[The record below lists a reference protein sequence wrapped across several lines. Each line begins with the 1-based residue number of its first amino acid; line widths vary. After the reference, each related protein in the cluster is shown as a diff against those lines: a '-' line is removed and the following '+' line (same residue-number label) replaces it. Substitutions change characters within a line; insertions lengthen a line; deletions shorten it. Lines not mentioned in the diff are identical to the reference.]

1 MSSSKL
7 RIRIGEVEIDYEGSE
22 EFLKQELPQLLTTA
36 MELHKASGTAP
47 QKSVE
52 HPKAL
57 SQSNGAPSLQ
67 LTTGSIA
74 ATISAKT
81 GSDLLRAAA
90 ARLVLIAGKETFSR
104 QELLSEMQSATAYY
118 KASYS
123 GNLSKTLKTALQKG
137 GPLSETA
144 KNTYALTAAA
154 RSELELALANA

>member
-36 MELHKASGTAP
+36 MELHKASGAAP
-47 QKSVE
+47 QKATE
-52 HPKAL
+52 HQRA
-57 SQSNGAPSLQ
+57 SNHGNSASPLQ

-74 ATISAKT
+74 AKISAKT

-90 ARLVLIAGKETFSR
+90 ARIVLITGKETFSR
-104 QELLSEMQSATAYY
+104 QELLAEMQSATAYY
-118 KASYS
+118 KAGYS

-144 KNTYALTAAA
+144 KNTYALTAARA
-154 RSELELALANA
+154 ELESVLANA